1 LTVCAWKCDY
11 RHMKL
16 LTHCP
21 NCLRDLRDLDC
32 DDNECPICGADVV
45 DWDNYEPGDTDD
57 AWAGGFASN
66 H

>member
-1 LTVCAWKCDY
+1 
-11 RHMKL
+11 MKL

-21 NCLRDLRDLDC
+21 ECLRDLRDLDC
-32 DDNECPICGADVV
+32 DDNCCPICDADIV

-57 AWAGGFASN
+57 SWAGGFAEN